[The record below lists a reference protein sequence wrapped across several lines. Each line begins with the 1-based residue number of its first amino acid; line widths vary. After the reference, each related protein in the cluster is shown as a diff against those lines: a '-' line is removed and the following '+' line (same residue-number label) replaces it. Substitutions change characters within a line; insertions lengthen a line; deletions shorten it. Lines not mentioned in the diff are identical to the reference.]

1 MPTVVVD
8 ASAIAAVLFGEVGA
22 SEVQDRLRGMNL
34 IAPVLLRHELVSV
47 ALKKMRLDAARR
59 AERTL
64 ALRRYPALGVVER
77 EVVPNAVFTLALAT
91 GLSAY
96 DTSCLWLARNLGVE
110 LVTLDGELAAAAAL
124 AP

>member
-8 ASAIAAVLFGEVGA
+8 ASAIAAVLSGEVGA

-47 ALKKMRLDAARR
+47 ALKNMRLDAARR
-59 AERTL
+59 AELTL

-77 EVVPNAVFTLALAT
+77 EVIPAAVFTLALAT

-96 DTSCLWLARNLGVE
+96 DASYLWLARNFGVE
-110 LVTLDGELAAAAAL
+110 LVTLDGELAAVAAL